1 MMPLQILLLMN
12 AIILHRQEIMIK
24 YLMRIIPIFLILVME
39 NVIALAHDAKE
50 EREEELLRK
59 QLGDIA

>member
-1 MMPLQILLLMN
+1 MN